1 MLFFVKNQEVVS
13 GVKMKEGMIFYAK
26 MMAVSINPLQRQ
38 QCISKNNGQ
47 GDAGNLAVVDSG
59 GRVCGHFFAL
69 DGL

>member
-47 GDAGNLAVVDSG
+47 ATRAIW
-59 GRVCGHFFAL
+59 R
-69 DGL
+69 